1 MLEPQYPEYSRDM
14 YLRGFSATQIYA
26 AFKQTQRKKQKEK
39 RKKREQSIL
48 EKELYNITEAA
59 LSSQLEIIMK
69 DLFKDW
75 K

>member
-14 YLRGFSATQIYA
+14 YLRGFSATKIYA

>member
-26 AFKQTQRKKQKEK
+26 AFKQTQRRKRKEK
-39 RKKREQSIL
+39 RKQSIL